1 MHENTAREKAQWL
14 AHVPVPL
21 FASVMGLAGLGL
33 AWRKAHHVFGWPVVI
48 GEAILGLAALVFIAV
63 TVLYAA
69 KALRHGAAVRGEFQH
84 PVRSN
89 FFPAFSVSLI
99 LLASAALPHQRDI
112 ALALWGAGAALH
124 MVLTLNLI
132 GRWLVRDVSIL
143 AINPAWFI
151 PAVGNIL
158 VPIAGVRLGFPEIS
172 WLFFS
177 IGLVFW
183 LLLFVIVFYR
193 IVFHDRMPLA
203 MVPTLFILI
212 APPAAGFQAYLSL
225 SGGMVDGFSRILFY
239 FGLYLTLLLFSL
251 GRTFI
256 AVPFAISWW
265 AFTFPLDAMTIAA
278 LEYSHFAGGWGLV
291 AVAAGL
297 LGLTTVIVATVFL
310 RTLQA
315 LIGGK
320 LFAPE

>member
-1 MHENTAREKAQWL
+1 MHENAAQEKAQWL
-14 AHVPVPL
+14 AHVPVAV
-21 FASVMGLAGLGL
+21 FSAVMGLAGLGL
-33 AWRKAHHVFGWPVVI
+33 AWRKAHHVFDWPVVI
-48 GEAILGLAALVFIAV
+48 GEVVLGLAAVVFVAV

-69 KALRHGAAVRGEFQH
+69 KVLRHGAAVRGEFEH

-89 FFPAFSVSLI
+89 FFPTFSVSLI
-99 LLASAALPHQRDI
+99 LLAIAALPLHRET
-112 ALALWGAGAALH
+112 ALVLWGAGAAVH
-124 MVLTLNLI
+124 MALTLNLI
-132 GRWLVRDVSIL
+132 GRWLQREVSIL

-177 IGLVFW
+177 IGLIFW

-193 IVFHDRMPLA
+193 IVFHDQMPPRL
-203 MVPTLFILI
+203 VPTMFILI
-212 APPAAGFQAYLSL
+212 APPAAGFQAYLAL
-225 SGGMVDGFSRILFY
+225 SGGVVDNFSRILFY

-251 GRTFI
+251 GRKFI

-265 AFTFPLDAMTIAA
+265 AFTFPLCAMTIAA
-278 LEYSHFAGGWGLV
+278 LEYAHFAREWGLV

-297 LGLTTVIVATVFL
+297 LGLTTVIVTTVFL
-310 RTLQA
+310 RTLKA
-315 LIGGK
+315 LLDGT
-320 LFAPE
+320 LFTPE